1 MGTALSWKGITMPI
15 PKFPKEPDNFKYFLG
30 DPPEVKL
37 EAWKVQER
45 SRTLRYFLFCMTVLG
60 SALVA
65 FLKG

>member
-1 MGTALSWKGITMPI
+1 MPI